1 MIHLFLYRHFVAFVS
16 VMLFVSAFFT
26 TSSIAQQN
34 TSIFSGRVVNTDG
47 KPVPL
52 LQLAVKPVEFLRG
65 REVGERKPFSSW
77 AKSTTDDKGFFSFS
91 NIDPGTSRLV
101 MFPDQGSEYEIVSF
115 QIGDLTIH
123 STAFLRNFPTYFGK
137 ITFGIVPNEN
147 ITDVIVKVKKPRMRV
162 SGRIFL
168 PDGTPL
174 VNTKFELYVSDRR
187 GDSPIYAFSTSRS
200 SGSSG
205 GMFTTDSEGY
215 FVSYFPEKAGEHMV
229 IVKFEGVSARTGW
242 FRMKDGEQKDGLKFK
257 LRNLDKKRAERAE
270 IEKAREAVW
279 LINPANGHA
288 YKKIKCESYADAITA
303 AKSENAHLVA
313 INDEAEQEWLEAA
326 IPNKEFYWIGLSLPE
341 NEKTWKWRN
350 GQPLTYTNWL
360 TKKHDYVSVHKGKS
374 AFVMEFSSKK
384 WTAIDVENPLRKIV
398 KYAIIEKEILDSTV
412 EVENE

>member
-16 VMLFVSAFFT
+16 VMMLVSAFFT
-26 TSSIAQQN
+26 TSGIAQQN
-34 TSIFSGRVVNTDG
+34 TSTFSGSVVDTDG
-47 KPVPL
+47 KPVPS
-52 LQLAVKPVEFLRG
+52 LQLAVKPIEFVRG
-65 REVGERKPFSSW
+65 REIGERKPISTW
-77 AKSTTDDKGFFSFS
+77 VKSTTDKKGFFSFS

-101 MFPDQGSEYEIVSF
+101 MFPDHGSKYEIVSF
-115 QIGDLTIH
+115 QIGDITVH
-123 STAFLRNFPTYFGK
+123 STAFLQHHPTNFGK
-137 ITFGIVPNEN
+137 IIFGVAPNEN
-147 ITDVIVKVKKPRMRV
+147 ITDVIVRVKKPRMRV

-187 GDSPIYAFSTSRS
+187 GDSPIYALSSSRS
-200 SGSSG
+200 SGLSG

-215 FVSYFPEKAGEHMV
+215 FVSYFPEEAGEHMV
-229 IVKFEGVSARTGW
+229 IVKFEGVTARTRW
-242 FRMKDGEQKDGLKFK
+242 FRMKDGEQKDGLVFK

-270 IEKAREAVW
+270 REKAREAVW

-341 NEKTWKWRN
+341 NEKAWKWRN

-360 TKKHDYVSVHKGKS
+360 TKKPDYVSVHKGKS

-384 WTAIDVENPLRKIV
+384 WTAIDVENPIRKIV
-398 KYAIIEKEILDSTV
+398 KYAIIEKEKLDSTV